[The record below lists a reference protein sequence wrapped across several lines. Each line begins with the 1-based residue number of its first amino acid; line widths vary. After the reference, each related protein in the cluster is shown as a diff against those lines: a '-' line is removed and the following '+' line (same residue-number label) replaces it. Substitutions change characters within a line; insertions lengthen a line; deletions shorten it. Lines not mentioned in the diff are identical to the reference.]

1 MLKGC
6 IFILSMLFS
15 LINLIGIKP
24 ENISMQKIN
33 FKSHILPHITAI
45 AVFLII
51 TVIFFSP
58 IFFENKTIR
67 QSDIL
72 QGKGAV
78 KTLLDYEEQTGEPA
92 LWAPTMFS
100 GMPSYL
106 IVLHFDGDA
115 VLDFFQKVFA
125 TGLPRPASIIMKAF
139 ISFYILLLVF
149 RVRPYLALAGALAYG
164 LSTFN
169 IISLEAGHNWKVEAM
184 AFMPLVLAGIH
195 ATYARSRLWGF
206 TLTALALA
214 LEIDSKHPQITYY
227 LLLTVI
233 FYGISALIFAIRNK
247 EFPAFLNSSL
257 VLVAAALLAVG
268 TNLGRLWTTYE
279 YTTYSTRSP
288 SELAATNEAGPG
300 TDANYRDYV
309 FQYSIKKLEALT
321 LLIPNFYGGGSR
333 QDIGMD
339 SNLADILKAN
349 NAPRQQIREF
359 TANAPTYFG
368 GKPGTSGP
376 VYIGAVIFFL
386 FVLGI
391 FIVDKKHRYWLIA
404 ATVFSII
411 LSWGKYFPSFN
422 YLMFEYFPLYSKFR
436 TVEMALVIAMLC
448 MPLLGFLAVQHWINK
463 AAERPMQKKFLY
475 AYAVVAGLLLLIIL
489 LAGLGDYSAQAE
501 ANQPGWFRDAIEAD
515 RLSML
520 RTDAFRSLIFI
531 TLAASVLYLYAQKKL
546 NLTALMFSLAVLVL
560 LDLWMVNSRYLD
572 EDDYARNPE
581 REMYVATEADE
592 YIINQS
598 EPYQRVLNLLVN
610 PFNESTTSYYHNSI
624 GGYHAAK
631 LRNYQDLVEHQLS
644 EEINTLIQRI
654 QSGSTDFSGLESLN
668 MLNTSYVIAGETR
681 GAVIE
686 NPSAYGSA
694 WLISDV
700 EPVASAS
707 EAMDALSGSNLKETA
722 VVDTSKYNL
731 DDLQYNAQ
739 GSINVEAY
747 EPNQIRY
754 RINAAGKSL
763 AVFSEIYYPVGWTAT
778 IDGEPVPIL
787 KANYLLR
794 ALQVPAGEHTVEF
807 TFRPASYT
815 LGNKVMIGS
824 SIILVLVLLATLGVS
839 LKKKFIVKEKV

>member
-1 MLKGC
+1 
-6 IFILSMLFS
+6 
-15 LINLIGIKP
+15 
-24 ENISMQKIN
+24 MQKVN
-33 FKSHILPHITAI
+33 FKSHILPHLIAI
-45 AVFLII
+45 AVFLVV
-51 TVIFFSP
+51 TVLFFSP

-78 KTLLDYEEQTGEPA
+78 KTLLDYEEQSGEPA
-92 LWAPTMFS
+92 LWAPGMFS
-100 GMPSYL
+100 GMPSYM

-149 RVRPYLALAGALAYG
+149 RIRPYLALAGALAYG

-195 ATYARSRLWGF
+195 AAYTRSRLWGF

-233 FYGISALIFAIRNK
+233 FYGISALIFAIRNNK
-247 EFPAFLNSSL
+247 FPAFLSSSL
-257 VLVAAALLAVG
+257 VLIAAALLAAG

-279 YTTYSTRSP
+279 YTAYSTRSP
-288 SELAATNEAGPG
+288 SELATGNEAGPDND
-300 TDANYRDYV
+300 TSYRDYV

-339 SNLADILKAN
+339 SNLADMLKAN
-349 NAPRQQIREF
+349 NAPRQQIRQF
-359 TANAPTYFG
+359 TTNAPTYFG
-368 GKPGTSGP
+368 GKPSTSGP

-391 FIVDKKHRYWLIA
+391 FIVDKKHRYWLVA

-411 LSWGKYFPSFN
+411 LSWGRYFPSFN
-422 YLMFEYFPLYSKFR
+422 YLMFEYFPLYNKFR

-448 MPLLGFLAVQHWINK
+448 MPLLGFLAVQHWIDN
-463 AAERPMQKKFLY
+463 ARERPLQKKFLY

-489 LAGLGDYSAQAE
+489 LAGLGDYSSQAE
-501 ANQPGWFRDAIEAD
+501 ANQPEWFRDALEAD

-520 RTDAFRSLIFI
+520 RSDAFRSLIFI
-531 TLAASVLYLYAQKKL
+531 TLAASILYFYAQKKL
-546 NLTALMFSLAVLVL
+546 NFTVLTLSLALLTL
-560 LDLWMVNSRYLD
+560 LDLWLVARRYLN
-572 EDDYARNPE
+572 EDDYSRNPE
-581 REMYVATEADE
+581 REIYVATEADE
-592 YIINQS
+592 YIISQK

-631 LRNYQDLVEHQLS
+631 MRTYQDLIEHQLS
-644 EEINTLIQRI
+644 EEINTLIQRL
-654 QSGSTDFSGLESLN
+654 QSGNIDFSNLESLN

-681 GAVIE
+681 SAVIE
-686 NPSAYGSA
+686 NPSAYGNA
-694 WLISDV
+694 WLVSRV
-700 EPVASAS
+700 EPVTSAS
-707 EAMDALSGSNLKETA
+707 EAMNALSSYDLRETA
-722 VVDTSKYNL
+722 VVDTSEYTLK
-731 DDLQYNAQ
+731 DLQYNDQ
-739 GSINVEAY
+739 GSINVEEY

-754 RINAAGKSL
+754 RVNTAGESL
-763 AVFSEIYYPVGWTAT
+763 AVFSEIYYPIGWTAT
-778 IDGEPVPIL
+778 IDGEPAPIL

-794 ALQVPAGEHTVEF
+794 TLQIPAGEHIVEF

-824 SIILVLVLLATLGVS
+824 SIILVLVLLSTLGIS
-839 LKKKFIVKEKV
+839 IKKNLS